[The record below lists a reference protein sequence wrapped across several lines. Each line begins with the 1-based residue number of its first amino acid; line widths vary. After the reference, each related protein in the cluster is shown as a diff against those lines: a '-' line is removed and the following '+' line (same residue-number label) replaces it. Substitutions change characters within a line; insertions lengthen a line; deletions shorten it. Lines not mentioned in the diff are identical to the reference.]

1 MFKFALPD
9 AERAL
14 MLDARP
20 IESVEVLEY
29 KQGEIIVREGEP
41 SRYFY
46 AILQGEVQIY
56 QMDKPIRILTDQDV
70 FGLENYYRGIPYTT
84 TAKATRTSRIAT
96 YEADLIDEIAYG
108 KPALASM
115 IMRSAFL
122 QLEQTTSIA
131 EANIPYSETIN
142 LDIREYGD
150 KELILEEGTSGTDI
164 YKLYQTEGGLE
175 VLKKGVRIGVITK
188 PGEYFGEMSFILN
201 EPRSATI
208 RSIGKSMVEV
218 IPVQDGRFDRI
229 INENPEVA
237 NKIITS
243 LAERLKQANLLIVK

>member
-1 MFKFALPD
+1 
-9 AERAL
+9 
-14 MLDARP
+14 MLDEKP
-20 IESVEVLEY
+20 IESVEVREY
-29 KQGEIIVREGEP
+29 RTGEVIVREGEP

-56 QMDKPIRILTDQDV
+56 QLDKPIRILSDRDV

-84 TAKATRTSRIAT
+84 TAKATKTSRVAT
-96 YEADLIDEIAYG
+96 YEAELIDEIAYA
-108 KPALASM
+108 KPALAAM
-115 IMRSAFL
+115 VMRSAFL

-142 LDIREYGD
+142 LDLKEYDDGQ
-150 KELILEEGTSGTDI
+150 IIIEEGTSGIEI
-164 YKLYQTEGGLE
+164 YKLFQTEGGLE

-208 RSIGKSMVEV
+208 RSMGKSIVEV
-218 IPVQDGRFDRI
+218 LPVQEGGLERI
-229 INENPEVA
+229 LNDNPEIA
-237 NKIITS
+237 NKIITT
-243 LAERLKQANLLIVK
+243 LAQRLKQANLLIVK

>member
-1 MFKFALPD
+1 
-9 AERAL
+9 

-96 YEADLIDEIAYG
+96 YEEDLIDEIAYG

>member
-1 MFKFALPD
+1 
-9 AERAL
+9 
-14 MLDARP
+14 MLDEKP
-20 IESVEVLEY
+20 IESVEVREY
-29 KQGEIIVREGEP
+29 RPGEVIVREGEP

-56 QMDKPIRILTDQDV
+56 QLDKPIRILSDRDV

-84 TAKATRTSRIAT
+84 TAKATKTSRVAA
-96 YEADLIDEIAYG
+96 YEAELIDEIAYA
-108 KPALASM
+108 KPALAAM
-115 IMRSAFL
+115 VMRSAFL

-142 LDIREYGD
+142 LDLKEYDDGQ
-150 KELILEEGTSGTDI
+150 IIIEEGTSGIEI
-164 YKLYQTEGGLE
+164 YKLFQTEGGLE

-188 PGEYFGEMSFILN
+188 TGEYFGEMSFILN

-208 RSIGKSMVEV
+208 RSMGKSIVEV
-218 IPVQDGRFDRI
+218 IPVQGGGLERI
-229 INENPEVA
+229 LNDNPEIA
-237 NKIITS
+237 NKIITT

>member
-1 MFKFALPD
+1 
-9 AERAL
+9 
-14 MLDARP
+14 MLDEKP
-20 IESVEVLEY
+20 IESVEVREY
-29 KQGEIIVREGEP
+29 RPGEVIVREGEP

-56 QMDKPIRILTDQDV
+56 QLDKPIRILSDRDV

-84 TAKATRTSRIAT
+84 TAKATKTSRVAA
-96 YEADLIDEIAYG
+96 YEAELIDEIAYA
-108 KPALASM
+108 KPALAAM
-115 IMRSAFL
+115 VMRSAFL

-142 LDIREYGD
+142 LDLKEYDDGQ
-150 KELILEEGTSGTDI
+150 IIIEEGTSGIEI
-164 YKLYQTEGGLE
+164 YKLFQTEGGLE

-188 PGEYFGEMSFILN
+188 TGEYFGEMSFILN

-208 RSIGKSMVEV
+208 RSMGKSIVEV
-218 IPVQDGRFDRI
+218 IPVQEGGLERI
-229 INENPEVA
+229 LNDNPEIA
-237 NKIITS
+237 NKIITT